1 MGGAKVKISMDAE
14 EMQTEGASSSGL
26 GYTLLGL
33 KGVQM
38 LKRGSNAKASHSS
51 YEIRYQPDG
60 WQDHAG

>member
-38 LKRGSNAKASHSS
+38 LKRHI
-51 YEIRYQPDG
+51 E
-60 WQDHAG
+60 